1 MNLLPATIFISNLV
15 DIWLVWKSK
24 PLANHTLYHINKGGG
39 GRGGGQRGVML
50 EMNFF
55 ETFQKVAK
63 PIKIKRQT
71 QKVMRDTEIKLQLA
85 PFAPVIPLK
94 GEK

>member
-1 MNLLPATIFISNLV
+1 M
-15 DIWLVWKSK
+15 
-24 PLANHTLYHINKGGG
+24 GGG
-39 GRGGGQRGVML
+39 GGGGHRGVML

-85 PFAPVIPLK
+85 PFAPAIPLK
-94 GEK
+94 EEK